1 MILSKVDDFFNWLF
15 KDLNGNFDVR
25 SLFLIFIGIL
35 IGAVLTASIYG
46 IIVMV
51 SLKKQE
57 KQDPI
62 SLDKINDQV
71 ILEEVDKIKKE
82 YKDITAT
89 FTPTEKVK
97 VLGRTILNTV
107 KKIAEIYY
115 PNSKYPLYELT
126 LSELVVL
133 THYIADR
140 IDKMFDKRILKPFKN
155 MSISQVLRILDIYKG
170 IQERKIAKAVKK
182 TGPVRKV
189 LLTIL
194 NYANPIYWFKRLIIN
209 GTINSAVSKVSMI
222 VIDIVAD
229 ETNKVYS
236 KNLFN
241 VEKST
246 MDDAIQLELKEME
259 DYE

>member
-1 MILSKVDDFFNWLF
+1 MILTKVDDFFNWLF

-25 SLFLIFIGIL
+25 SIVLIFIGIL
-35 IGAVLTASIYG
+35 IGSVLLASIYG
-46 IIVMV
+46 IIIMT

-57 KQDPI
+57 KKDPI
-62 SLDKINDQV
+62 SLSKINDEV
-71 ILEEVDKIKKE
+71 IISEVEKIKKE
-82 YKDITAT
+82 YKDVTST

-97 VLGRTILNTV
+97 VLGHTILDTI
-107 KKIAEIYY
+107 KTIAKIYY
-115 PNSKYPLYELT
+115 PDSKYPLYELT
-126 LSELVVL
+126 LSELVIL

-140 IDKMFDKRILKPFKN
+140 IDKMFDKKVLKVFKN
-155 MSISQVLRILDIYKG
+155 MSISQVLKILDIYKN
-170 IQERKIAKAVKK
+170 IQDRKLAKAVKK

-236 KNLFN
+236 KNLFS
-241 VEKST
+241 VEKEA
-246 MDDAIQLELKEME
+246 MNDAIQLELKEME